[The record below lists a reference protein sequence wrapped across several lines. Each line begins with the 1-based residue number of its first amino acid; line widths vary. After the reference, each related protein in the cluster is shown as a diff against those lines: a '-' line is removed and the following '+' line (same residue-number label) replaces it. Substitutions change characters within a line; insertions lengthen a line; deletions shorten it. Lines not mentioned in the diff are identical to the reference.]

1 MPATVIY
8 DGDCGLCTR
17 TKEIAEALDWLGAM
31 RWIPQQSPEA
41 ARFNIPAEELR
52 DSVFLV
58 TDRRVTHGWS
68 AVKGMAL
75 RVPLTYIAAAVAI
88 RRTRWAAVGLALLFS
103 PLAEPAGRAA
113 YSWVARNRHRFPGS
127 TCAVP
132 VWDNRNK

>member
-17 TKEIAEALDWLGAM
+17 VKEITEALDWLGTM
-31 RWIPQQSPEA
+31 RWIPLQSPEA
-41 ARFNIPAEELR
+41 ARFGIPIEELR

-58 TDRRVTHGWS
+58 SDRSVTHGWS

-75 RVPLTYIAAAVAI
+75 RVPLTYIGAAFAI
-88 RRTRWAAVGLALLFS
+88 RRTRWAALGLALLFS

-113 YSWVARNRHRFPGS
+113 YSWVARNRHRLWGS
-127 TCAVP
+127 TCGLP
-132 VWDNRNK
+132 VWDNRSK

>member
-17 TKEIAEALDWLGAM
+17 VKEITEALDWLGTM

-41 ARFNIPAEELR
+41 ARFGIPTEELR

-58 TDRRVTHGWS
+58 SDRSLTHGWS
-68 AVKGMAL
+68 AVKSIAL
-75 RVPLTYIAAAVAI
+75 RVPLTYFAAAVAI
-88 RRTRWAAVGLALLFS
+88 RRTRWVAVGLVLLFS

-113 YSWVARNRHRFPGS
+113 YSWVARNRYRFWGS
-127 TCAVP
+127 TCTVP